1 MATRGS
7 RGKTLIFSEDGEEL
21 NPFSFREFLRTKDR
35 NRNRKRTRTRT
46 CQCGGCVR
54 IETRLRFYR
63 GDDDVTQPIGSRGRS
78 LQELHEENVSLT
90 RAISALRRTSEAN
103 GRRAEALEEELQR
116 GRQREEEEARDLEDT
131 VRSVERNL
139 REMTKRALRAESSV
153 CGMKAELRQL
163 QEELECAR
171 CENAKLRSSE
181 CDVVTAMKQNA
192 NMASDYLDKTTT
204 RAHSSISQ
212 LLEGAE
218 SLRLVSQ
225 LLRSIHK
232 MADVTSDA

>member
-139 REMTKRALRAESSV
+139 REMTD
-153 CGMKAELRQL
+153 
-163 QEELECAR
+163 LEDGTMNSAVYR
-171 CENAKLRSSE
+171 GIRKENVRP
-181 CDVVTAMKQNA
+181 
-192 NMASDYLDKTTT
+192 
-204 RAHSSISQ
+204 
-212 LLEGAE
+212 
-218 SLRLVSQ
+218 SLRDLKLKPTWVLQQDNDPIRTSKSTSEW
-225 LLRSIHK
+225 LKKNK
-232 MADVTSDA
+232 MKTLDS

>member
-139 REMTKRALRAESSV
+139 REMT
-153 CGMKAELRQL
+153 
-163 QEELECAR
+163 EELECAR

>member
-163 QEELECAR
+163 QDLEDGTMNSAVYR
-171 CENAKLRSSE
+171 GIRKENVRP
-181 CDVVTAMKQNA
+181 
-192 NMASDYLDKTTT
+192 
-204 RAHSSISQ
+204 
-212 LLEGAE
+212 
-218 SLRLVSQ
+218 SLRDLKLKPTWVLQQDNDPIRTSKSTSEW
-225 LLRSIHK
+225 LKKNK
-232 MADVTSDA
+232 MKTLDS